1 MNYKDNLKLLL
12 QCIKLSQLH
21 FDDTKGMPYFEI
33 IEWCKNMQLTIDTCS
48 DKYNR
53 IIKIINKP
61 VNKKPVELYNRYT
74 SRKMIVPDDVN
85 LIVTTPENSID
96 YSYIHYSIYIYYRDI
111 PYIKSPIIAKK
122 LISEKALFEEMF
134 KRAKLAK
141 STLLDKEKNT
151 ERLNIINEE
160 LKYYKTY
167 YPEYLL

>member
-1 MNYKDNLKLLL
+1 M
-12 QCIKLSQLH
+12 
-21 FDDTKGMPYFEI
+21 I
-33 IEWCKNMQLTIDTCS
+33 I
-48 DKYNR
+48 R
-53 IIKIINKP
+53 IYII
-61 VNKKPVELYNRYT
+61 LF
-74 SRKMIVPDDVN
+74 
-85 LIVTTPENSID
+85 
-96 YSYIHYSIYIYYRDI
+96 IYIYYRDI

>member
-1 MNYKDNLKLLL
+1 
-12 QCIKLSQLH
+12 
-21 FDDTKGMPYFEI
+21 
-33 IEWCKNMQLTIDTCS
+33 MQLTIDPCS

-61 VNKKPVELYNRYT
+61 VNEKSVEFYYMYT
-74 SRKMIVPDDVN
+74 SRKMVVPDDVN
-85 LIVTTPENSID
+85 LIVTTHENNID
-96 YSYIHYSIYIYYRDI
+96 YSYIHYPIYIHYKDI
-111 PYIKSPIIAKK
+111 SYIKSPTIAKK

-141 STLLDKEKNT
+141 STLLDKEENT
-151 ERLNIINEE
+151 ERLNIINKE